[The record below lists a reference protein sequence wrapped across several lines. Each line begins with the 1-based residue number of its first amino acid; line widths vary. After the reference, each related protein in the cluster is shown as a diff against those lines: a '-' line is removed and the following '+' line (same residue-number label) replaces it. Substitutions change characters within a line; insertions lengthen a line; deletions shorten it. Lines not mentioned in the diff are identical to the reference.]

1 MNLEE
6 LKKKM
11 DEEHYI
17 YDDTLSTVLYVALQL
32 GRPLLIEGAAG
43 VGKTEVAK
51 VMAAALDRELVRLQ
65 CYEGL
70 DESKALYEWNYQKQL
85 LSIQVNMNAQ
95 DREALTRSLFSD
107 EYLLERP
114 LLKSI
119 RSEKPVVLL
128 IDEIDKADEE
138 FEAFL
143 LELLS
148 EMQVTI
154 PEVGT
159 IRANSVPFVV
169 LTSNRARPLSE
180 ALRRRCA
187 YLYIEYPDME
197 KELAILRAK
206 LPHVDDRLCAQV
218 ALAVQKLRSNEVIL
232 KKPSIAETL
241 DWAAALD
248 ALGIRELTPDA
259 LRKTA
264 GFVLKN
270 NEDMAALARQTA
282 DKLDAMGIK
291 FKVVNVVDLVKLQS
305 AKENNEALS
314 DEEFAEL
321 FTEDKPVLFAYH
333 SYARDVR
340 GLIYDRPNH
349 DNFNVHGYEEQGS
362 TTTPY
367 DMVRV
372 NNIDRY
378 ELQAEALRMI
388 DADKYADK
396 INELEAFRQEAFQ
409 FAVDNGYDHPDYTD
423 WVYSGVN
430 TNKQGAVSATAATA
444 GDNE

>member
-1 MNLEE
+1 
-6 LKKKM
+6 M
-11 DEEHYI
+11 DQAHYI
-17 YDDTLSTVLYVALQL
+17 YDDTLATVLAVALEL

-43 VGKTEVAK
+43 VGKTEIAK
-51 VMAAALDRELVRLQ
+51 VMASALDRELVRLQ

-85 LSIQVNMNAQ
+85 LSIQVNMASQ
-95 DREALTRSLFSD
+95 DRESLTQSLFTD
-107 EYLLERP
+107 AYLLERP

-159 IRANSVPFVV
+159 IRAKTIPFVI

-187 YLYIEYPDME
+187 YLYIQYPDME
-197 KELAILRAK
+197 KELSILRAK

-218 ALAVQKLRSNEVIL
+218 ALAVQKLRSNETIL

-259 LRKTA
+259 LRSTA
-264 GFVLKN
+264 GFILKN
-270 NEDMAALARQTA
+270 SEDLAALQE
-282 DKLDAMGIK
+282 M
-291 FKVVNVVDLVKLQS
+291 
-305 AKENNEALS
+305 
-314 DEEFAEL
+314 EEEGHHCACGGNCGE
-321 FTEDKPVLFAYH
+321 H
-333 SYARDVR
+333 S
-340 GLIYDRPNH
+340 
-349 DNFNVHGYEEQGS
+349 HG
-362 TTTPY
+362 
-367 DMVRV
+367 
-372 NNIDRY
+372 
-378 ELQAEALRMI
+378 
-388 DADKYADK
+388 
-396 INELEAFRQEAFQ
+396 
-409 FAVDNGYDHPDYTD
+409 
-423 WVYSGVN
+423 
-430 TNKQGAVSATAATA
+430 
-444 GDNE
+444 

>member
-1 MNLEE
+1 MNLET
-6 LKKKM
+6 LKQKM
-11 DEEHYI
+11 DQAHYI
-17 YDDTLSTVLYVALQL
+17 YDDTLAVTLHVALAL

-43 VGKTEVAK
+43 VGKTEIAK
-51 VMAAALDRELVRLQ
+51 VMASALDRDLVRLQ

-95 DREALTRSLFSD
+95 NREELTRSLFSD

-114 LLKSI
+114 LLQSI

-159 IRANSVPFVV
+159 IKARSIPFVV

-187 YLYIEYPDME
+187 YLYIQYPDLE

-218 ALAVQKLRSNEVIL
+218 AVAVQKLRASEAIL

-241 DWAAALD
+241 DWAAALE

-259 LRKTA
+259 MRQTA
-264 GFVLKN
+264 GFILKN
-270 NEDMAALARQTA
+270 NEDLVILDETQT
-282 DKLDAMGIK
+282 
-291 FKVVNVVDLVKLQS
+291 
-305 AKENNEALS
+305 
-314 DEEFAEL
+314 DEHECSCGGNCG
-321 FTEDKPVLFAYH
+321 H
-333 SYARDVR
+333 
-340 GLIYDRPNH
+340 H
-349 DNFNVHGYEEQGS
+349 HHGGHHH
-362 TTTPY
+362 
-367 DMVRV
+367 
-372 NNIDRY
+372 
-378 ELQAEALRMI
+378 
-388 DADKYADK
+388 
-396 INELEAFRQEAFQ
+396 
-409 FAVDNGYDHPDYTD
+409 G
-423 WVYSGVN
+423 
-430 TNKQGAVSATAATA
+430 
-444 GDNE
+444 

>member
-1 MNLEE
+1 MDLEL

-11 DEEHYI
+11 DEAKYV
-17 YDDTLSTVLYVALQL
+17 YDETLATVLYVALQL

-51 VMAAALDRELVRLQ
+51 VMAAALDRDLVRLQ

-70 DESKALYEWNYQKQL
+70 DEGKALYEWNYQKQL
-85 LSIQVNMNAQ
+85 LAIQVN
-95 DREALTRSLFSD
+95 REDADKDALTRQLFSD

-114 LLKSI
+114 LLQSI
-119 RSEKPVVLL
+119 RSEKEVVLL

-148 EMQVTI
+148 DMQVSI

-159 IRANSVPFVV
+159 VKARTIPFVV

-197 KELAILRAK
+197 KELSILRKK

-218 ALAVQKLRSNEVIL
+218 ALAVQKLRSNDAIL

-259 LRKTA
+259 LRRTA

-270 NEDMAALARQTA
+270 NEDIAAL
-282 DKLDAMGIK
+282 DDM
-291 FKVVNVVDLVKLQS
+291 
-305 AKENNEALS
+305 
-314 DEEFAEL
+314 DEEG
-321 FTEDKPVLFAYH
+321 DH
-333 SYARDVR
+333 HCNC
-340 GLIYDRPNH
+340 GGH
-349 DNFNVHGYEEQGS
+349 CGGHHHG
-362 TTTPY
+362 
-367 DMVRV
+367 
-372 NNIDRY
+372 
-378 ELQAEALRMI
+378 
-388 DADKYADK
+388 
-396 INELEAFRQEAFQ
+396 
-409 FAVDNGYDHPDYTD
+409 
-423 WVYSGVN
+423 
-430 TNKQGAVSATAATA
+430 
-444 GDNE
+444 

>member
-1 MNLEE
+1 MTLEE
-6 LKKKM
+6 LKQKM
-11 DEEHYI
+11 DQAHYI
-17 YDDTLSTVLYVALQL
+17 YDDTLATVLYVALQL

-43 VGKTEVAK
+43 VGKTEIAK
-51 VMAAALDRELVRLQ
+51 VMASALDRDLVRLQ

-95 DREALTRSLFSD
+95 DKDALTKSLFSD

-114 LLKSI
+114 LLQSI

-148 EMQVTI
+148 DMQVSI

-159 IRANSVPFVV
+159 IKARSIPFVV

-218 ALAVQKLRSNEVIL
+218 ALAVQKLRASETIL

-248 ALGIRELTPDA
+248 ALGLRELTPDA
-259 LRKTA
+259 LRQTA

-270 NEDMAALARQTA
+270 NEDIVELN
-282 DKLDAMGIK
+282 LDDHHTCQCGGCGG
-291 FKVVNVVDLVKLQS
+291 
-305 AKENNEALS
+305 
-314 DEEFAEL
+314 
-321 FTEDKPVLFAYH
+321 H
-333 SYARDVR
+333 H
-340 GLIYDRPNH
+340 H
-349 DNFNVHGYEEQGS
+349 D
-362 TTTPY
+362 
-367 DMVRV
+367 
-372 NNIDRY
+372 
-378 ELQAEALRMI
+378 
-388 DADKYADK
+388 
-396 INELEAFRQEAFQ
+396 
-409 FAVDNGYDHPDYTD
+409 
-423 WVYSGVN
+423 
-430 TNKQGAVSATAATA
+430 
-444 GDNE
+444 

>member
-1 MNLEE
+1 MNLNE
-6 LKKKM
+6 LKQKM
-11 DEEHYI
+11 DEARYI
-17 YDDTLSTVLYVALQL
+17 YDDTLATVLAVALQL

-43 VGKTEVAK
+43 VGKTEIAK
-51 VMAAALDRELVRLQ
+51 VMASALDRDLVRLQ

-85 LSIQVNMNAQ
+85 LSIQVNQNTQ
-95 DREALTRSLFSD
+95 DKDALTKSLFSD

-114 LLKSI
+114 LLQSI
-119 RSEKPVVLL
+119 RSPKPVVLL

-148 EMQVTI
+148 DMQVSI

-159 IRANSVPFVV
+159 IKANSIPFVV

-187 YLYIEYPDME
+187 YLYIQYPDME

-218 ALAVQKLRSNEVIL
+218 ALAVQKLRDNEAIL

-259 LRKTA
+259 LRQTA
-264 GFVLKN
+264 GFLLKN
-270 NEDMAALARQTA
+270 QEDLEILTQE
-282 DKLDAMGIK
+282 
-291 FKVVNVVDLVKLQS
+291 DLPS
-305 AKENNEALS
+305 HTCNCGG
-314 DEEFAEL
+314 
-321 FTEDKPVLFAYH
+321 H
-333 SYARDVR
+333 C
-340 GLIYDRPNH
+340 GGH
-349 DNFNVHGYEEQGS
+349 HHG
-362 TTTPY
+362 
-367 DMVRV
+367 
-372 NNIDRY
+372 
-378 ELQAEALRMI
+378 
-388 DADKYADK
+388 
-396 INELEAFRQEAFQ
+396 
-409 FAVDNGYDHPDYTD
+409 
-423 WVYSGVN
+423 
-430 TNKQGAVSATAATA
+430 
-444 GDNE
+444 

>member
-1 MNLEE
+1 MKIANRCYKIKVDVIDMDIQS
-6 LKKKM
+6 LKQKM
-11 DEEHYI
+11 DEANYV
-17 YDDTLSTVLYVALQL
+17 YDDTLATVLAVSLQL

-43 VGKTEVAK
+43 VGKTEIAK
-51 VMAAALDRELVRLQ
+51 VMASALDRDLVRLQ

-85 LSIQVNMNAQ
+85 LSIQVNMGTK
-95 DREALTRSLFSD
+95 DGDELTKSLFSD
-107 EYLLERP
+107 DYLLERP

-148 EMQVTI
+148 EMQVSI

-159 IRANSVPFVV
+159 LRAKSLPFVV

-187 YLYIEYPDME
+187 YLYIQYPDME

-218 ALAVQKLRSNEVIL
+218 ALAVQKLRSSEAIL

-259 LRKTA
+259 LRQTA

-270 NEDMAALARQTA
+270 NEDMAVLEN
-282 DKLDAMGIK
+282 LD
-291 FKVVNVVDLVKLQS
+291 L
-305 AKENNEALS
+305 
-314 DEEFAEL
+314 
-321 FTEDKPVLFAYH
+321 H
-333 SYARDVR
+333 SHHC
-340 GLIYDRPNH
+340 GC
-349 DNFNVHGYEEQGS
+349 G
-362 TTTPY
+362 
-367 DMVRV
+367 
-372 NNIDRY
+372 
-378 ELQAEALRMI
+378 
-388 DADKYADK
+388 
-396 INELEAFRQEAFQ
+396 
-409 FAVDNGYDHPDYTD
+409 
-423 WVYSGVN
+423 
-430 TNKQGAVSATAATA
+430 GAC
-444 GDNE
+444 GGHHHE

>member
-1 MNLEE
+1 MNIDE
-6 LKKKM
+6 LKQKL
-11 DEEHYI
+11 DEANYI
-17 YDDTLSTVLYVALQL
+17 YDDTLATVLYVSLQL

-43 VGKTEVAK
+43 VGKTEIAK
-51 VMAAALDRELVRLQ
+51 VMASALDRDLVRLQ

-85 LSIQVNMNAQ
+85 LSIQVNMGAR
-95 DREALTRSLFSD
+95 DSEELTRSLFSD

-148 EMQVTI
+148 EMQVSI

-159 IRANSVPFVV
+159 IRAKSVPFVV

-187 YLYIEYPDME
+187 YLYIQYPDLD

-218 ALAVQKLRSNEVIL
+218 AMAVQKLRSNEAIL

-259 LRKTA
+259 LRQTA

-270 NEDMAALARQTA
+270 SED
-282 DKLDAMGIK
+282 LD
-291 FKVVNVVDLVKLQS
+291 VL
-305 AKENNEALS
+305 EEAQHHEHHECS
-314 DEEFAEL
+314 CGG
-321 FTEDKPVLFAYH
+321 H
-333 SYARDVR
+333 C
-340 GLIYDRPNH
+340 GGH
-349 DNFNVHGYEEQGS
+349 HHG
-362 TTTPY
+362 
-367 DMVRV
+367 
-372 NNIDRY
+372 
-378 ELQAEALRMI
+378 
-388 DADKYADK
+388 
-396 INELEAFRQEAFQ
+396 
-409 FAVDNGYDHPDYTD
+409 
-423 WVYSGVN
+423 
-430 TNKQGAVSATAATA
+430 
-444 GDNE
+444 

>member
-1 MNLEE
+1 MDLTE
-6 LKKKM
+6 LKQKM
-11 DEEHYI
+11 DQAHYI
-17 YDDTLSTVLYVALQL
+17 YDDTLATTVYVALAL

-51 VMAAALDRELVRLQ
+51 VMASALDRDLVRLQ

-70 DESKALYEWNYQKQL
+70 DEGKALYEWNYQKQL
-85 LSIQVNMNAQ
+85 LSIQIH
-95 DREALTRSLFSD
+95 REDADKDALKASLFSE

-148 EMQVTI
+148 EMQVTV
-154 PEVGT
+154 PEIGT
-159 IRANSVPFVV
+159 IRAKSIPFVV
-169 LTSNRARPLSE
+169 LTSNRSRPLSE

-187 YLYIEYPDME
+187 YLYIEYPDMD

-218 ALAVQKLRSNEVIL
+218 ALAVQRLRSNESIL

-259 LRKTA
+259 LRQTG

-270 NEDMAALARQTA
+270 NEDMNCL
-282 DKLDAMGIK
+282 
-291 FKVVNVVDLVKLQS
+291 LQ
-305 AKENNEALS
+305 EPEA
-314 DEEFAEL
+314 
-321 FTEDKPVLFAYH
+321 PH
-333 SYARDVR
+333 C
-340 GLIYDRPNH
+340 GH
-349 DNFNVHGYEEQGS
+349 CHG
-362 TTTPY
+362 
-367 DMVRV
+367 
-372 NNIDRY
+372 
-378 ELQAEALRMI
+378 
-388 DADKYADK
+388 
-396 INELEAFRQEAFQ
+396 
-409 FAVDNGYDHPDYTD
+409 
-423 WVYSGVN
+423 
-430 TNKQGAVSATAATA
+430 
-444 GDNE
+444 

>member
-1 MNLEE
+1 MTLEE
-6 LKKKM
+6 LKQKM
-11 DEEHYI
+11 DGANYV
-17 YDDTLSTVLYVALQL
+17 YDDVLATTAYVALTL

-85 LSIQVNMNAQ
+85 LAIQVNMNST
-95 DREALTRSLFSD
+95 DREALTHSLFSD

-114 LLKSI
+114 LLRSI

-148 EMQVTI
+148 EQQVTV
-154 PEVGT
+154 PEIGT
-159 IRANSVPFVV
+159 IRARTVPFVV

-187 YLYIEYPDME
+187 YLHIDYPDMD
-197 KELAILRAK
+197 KELAILRRK

-218 ALAVQKLRSNEVIL
+218 ALAVQKLRGSEAIL

-259 LRKTA
+259 LRQTA

-270 NEDMAALARQTA
+270 NED
-282 DKLDAMGIK
+282 
-291 FKVVNVVDLVKLQS
+291 LQLL
-305 AKENNEALS
+305 EQEQQ
-314 DEEFAEL
+314 
-321 FTEDKPVLFAYH
+321 
-333 SYARDVR
+333 
-340 GLIYDRPNH
+340 
-349 DNFNVHGYEEQGS
+349 EEQKEHCG
-362 TTTPY
+362 
-367 DMVRV
+367 RC
-372 NNIDRY
+372 
-378 ELQAEALRMI
+378 
-388 DADKYADK
+388 
-396 INELEAFRQEAFQ
+396 
-409 FAVDNGYDHPDYTD
+409 
-423 WVYSGVN
+423 
-430 TNKQGAVSATAATA
+430 QGHSH
-444 GDNE
+444 G

>member
-1 MNLEE
+1 MNIDQ
-6 LKKKM
+6 LKQKM
-11 DEEHYI
+11 QQANYVF
-17 YDDTLSTVLYVALQL
+17 DDTLATVLFVSLQL

-85 LSIQVNMNAQ
+85 LSIQVNMNTQ
-95 DREALTRSLFSD
+95 DKDALTKSLFSD

-119 RSEKPVVLL
+119 RSEEPVVLL

-148 EMQVTI
+148 EMQVTV
-154 PEVGT
+154 PEIGT
-159 IRANSVPFVV
+159 IRAKTIPFVV

-218 ALAVQKLRSNEVIL
+218 ALAVQKLRSNEAIL

-248 ALGIRELTPDA
+248 ALGVRELTPDV
-259 LRKTA
+259 LRQTA

-270 NEDMAALARQTA
+270 NEDMAAL
-282 DKLDAMGIK
+282 
-291 FKVVNVVDLVKLQS
+291 
-305 AKENNEALS
+305 EEAG
-314 DEEFAEL
+314 EEE
-321 FTEDKPVLFAYH
+321 H
-333 SYARDVR
+333 HC
-340 GLIYDRPNH
+340 GCGGHCH
-349 DNFNVHGYEEQGS
+349 D
-362 TTTPY
+362 
-367 DMVRV
+367 
-372 NNIDRY
+372 
-378 ELQAEALRMI
+378 
-388 DADKYADK
+388 
-396 INELEAFRQEAFQ
+396 
-409 FAVDNGYDHPDYTD
+409 
-423 WVYSGVN
+423 
-430 TNKQGAVSATAATA
+430 
-444 GDNE
+444 

>member
-1 MNLEE
+1 MQVRQESAESKIPVANFAVVLYTIKKTYPRRQVMELDI

-11 DEEHYI
+11 DEAHYI
-17 YDDTLSTVLYVALQL
+17 YDETLATVLFVALKL

-43 VGKTEVAK
+43 VGKTEIAK
-51 VMAAALDRELVRLQ
+51 VMAAALDRDLVRLQ

-85 LSIQVNMNAQ
+85 LSIQVNMGST
-95 DREALTRSLFSD
+95 DSETLTRSLFSD

-114 LLKSI
+114 LLQSI

-159 IRANSVPFVV
+159 VKAKSIPFVV

-187 YLYIEYPDME
+187 YLYIQYPDLE

-206 LPHVDDRLCAQV
+206 LPHVDDRLCFQV
-218 ALAVQKLRSNEVIL
+218 AQAVQKLRSQEAIL
-232 KKPSIAETL
+232 KKPSIAESL

-248 ALGIRELTPDA
+248 TLGVRELTPDA
-259 LRKTA
+259 LRQTA
-264 GFVLKN
+264 GFILKN
-270 NEDMAALARQTA
+270 SEDLTVFDLEEEA
-282 DKLDAMGIK
+282 D
-291 FKVVNVVDLVKLQS
+291 
-305 AKENNEALS
+305 
-314 DEEFAEL
+314 
-321 FTEDKPVLFAYH
+321 
-333 SYARDVR
+333 
-340 GLIYDRPNH
+340 H
-349 DNFNVHGYEEQGS
+349 DCHCGGNCGGHHHG
-362 TTTPY
+362 
-367 DMVRV
+367 
-372 NNIDRY
+372 
-378 ELQAEALRMI
+378 
-388 DADKYADK
+388 
-396 INELEAFRQEAFQ
+396 
-409 FAVDNGYDHPDYTD
+409 
-423 WVYSGVN
+423 
-430 TNKQGAVSATAATA
+430 
-444 GDNE
+444 